1 MQRLPACGSDEL
13 HELCL
18 TFIHKTPERSPRISE
33 SLPGMAL
40 MPMLPPRLAFCVLT
54 KAVQR
59 DFKRLSFMR
68 FKK

>member
-33 SLPGMAL
+33 SLPGMVL
-40 MPMLPPRLAFCVLT
+40 MPMLDTGPRAWHSV
-54 KAVQR
+54 
-59 DFKRLSFMR
+59 S
-68 FKK
+68 